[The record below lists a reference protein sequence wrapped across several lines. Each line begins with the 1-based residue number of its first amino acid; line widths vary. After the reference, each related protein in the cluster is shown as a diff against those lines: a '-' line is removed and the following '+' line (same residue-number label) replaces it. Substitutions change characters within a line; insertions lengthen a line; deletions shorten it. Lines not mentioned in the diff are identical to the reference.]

1 MAQNILIIDDEW
13 TIQLALQARLS
24 ARGFSVQL
32 ASDGPSGLLAARQY
46 RPDVI
51 LLDLRMPDMDGF
63 EVLRRL
69 RSSPET
75 SSIPVIILTANIQDS
90 VKQQARSAGAARFLT
105 KPFESKDII
114 NAIQAVTSTS
124 VCAPTEAATCTPT
137 QINPS

>member
-1 MAQNILIIDDEW
+1 MTRKILIIDDEW

-24 ARGFSVQL
+24 AHGFSVQL
-32 ASDGPSGLLAARQY
+32 ASDGPSGLLAAQQY
-46 RPDVI
+46 QPDVI

-69 RSSPET
+69 RSASET

-90 VKQQARSAGAARFLT
+90 VKQQARSAGATRFLT

-114 NAIQAVTSTS
+114 NAIL
-124 VCAPTEAATCTPT
+124 AATSKDVCTPT
-137 QINPS
+137 

>member
-1 MAQNILIIDDEW
+1 MTLNILIIDDEW

-24 ARGFSVQL
+24 AHGFSVQL
-32 ASDGPSGLLAARQY
+32 AGDGPSGILAAERH

-69 RSSPET
+69 RSAPET

-90 VKQQARSAGAARFLT
+90 VKQQARSAGAAGFLT

-114 NAIQAVTSTS
+114 NAIL
-124 VCAPTEAATCTPT
+124 AATSKAVCS
-137 QINPS
+137 PS

>member
-1 MAQNILIIDDEW
+1 VTQKILIIDDEW

-24 ARGFSVQL
+24 AHGFSVQL
-32 ASDGPSGLLAARQY
+32 ASDGPSGLLAAQQY

-69 RSSPET
+69 RSAPET

-114 NAIQAVTSTS
+114 NAILAATSKG
-124 VCAPTEAATCTPT
+124 VCAPT
-137 QINPS
+137 

>member
-1 MAQNILIIDDEW
+1 MTQKILIIDDEW

-24 ARGFSVQL
+24 AHGFSVQL
-32 ASDGPSGLLAARQY
+32 ASDGPSGLLAAQQY

-69 RSSPET
+69 RSAPET
-75 SSIPVIILTANIQDS
+75 SSIPVIILTANIHDS

-114 NAIQAVTSTS
+114 NAILAATSKG
-124 VCAPTEAATCTPT
+124 VCAPT
-137 QINPS
+137 

>member
-1 MAQNILIIDDEW
+1 MTRKILIIDDEW

-24 ARGFSVQL
+24 AHGFSVQL
-32 ASDGPSGLLAARQY
+32 ASDGPSGLLAAQQY
-46 RPDVI
+46 QPDVI

-69 RSSPET
+69 RSASET

-90 VKQQARSAGAARFLT
+90 VKQQARSAGAVRFLT

-114 NAIQAVTSTS
+114 NAILATTSKD
-124 VCAPTEAATCTPT
+124 VCTPT
-137 QINPS
+137 

>member
-1 MAQNILIIDDEW
+1 MTQKILIIDDEW

-24 ARGFSVQL
+24 AHGFSVQL
-32 ASDGPSGLLAARQY
+32 ASDGPSGLLAAQQY

-69 RSSPET
+69 RSAPET

-90 VKQQARSAGAARFLT
+90 VKQQARSAGGARFLT

-114 NAIQAVTSTS
+114 NAILAATSKG
-124 VCAPTEAATCTPT
+124 VCAPT
-137 QINPS
+137 

>member
-1 MAQNILIIDDEW
+1 MTQKILIIDDEW

-24 ARGFSVQL
+24 AHGFSVQL
-32 ASDGPSGLLAARQY
+32 ASDGPSGLLAAQQY

-69 RSSPET
+69 RSAPET

-114 NAIQAVTSTS
+114 NAILAATSKG
-124 VCAPTEAATCTPT
+124 VCAPT
-137 QINPS
+137 

>member
-1 MAQNILIIDDEW
+1 MTQKILIIDDEW

-24 ARGFSVQL
+24 AHGFSVQL
-32 ASDGPSGLLAARQY
+32 ASDGPSGLLAAQQY
-46 RPDVI
+46 QPDVI

-69 RSSPET
+69 RSASET

-114 NAIQAVTSTS
+114 NAILAATSKG
-124 VCAPTEAATCTPT
+124 VCAPT
-137 QINPS
+137 

>member
-1 MAQNILIIDDEW
+1 VAQNILIIDDEW